1 MDLVVPLPAPL
12 SSVDRKFCRWGPTD
26 TRLTYIAER
35 GIPVNKR
42 PPETAEEIALK
53 RAEMA
58 RRRKNLTDQ
67 RLEEEKM
74 DTINRLLKRQAP
86 KVRGKPVSGGKSGTA
101 GDATPSAEA
110 GVAEAGG
117 VVQEA
122 PPKPTMVRWIS
133 DKEGVR
139 LYVPTSWLG
148 TPAGRVFD
156 PGMGGRLGHRKVVEI
171 IDEGGDVVM
180 TGA

>member
-1 MDLVVPLPAPL
+1 
-12 SSVDRKFCRWGPTD
+12 
-26 TRLTYIAER
+26 
-35 GIPVNKR
+35 
-42 PPETAEEIALK
+42 
-53 RAEMA
+53 MA

-86 KVRGKPVSGGKSGTA
+86 KVRGKPVSGGKSGAA
-101 GDATPSAEA
+101 GDATPSMEA
-110 GVAEAGG
+110 GAGAGEVGG

-122 PPKPTMVRWIS
+122 PKPTMVRWVS
-133 DKEGVR
+133 DKDGVR

-156 PGMGGRLGHRKVVEI
+156 PGMGGRLGHRKMVEI
-171 IDEGGDVVM
+171 IDEGDVVM
-180 TGA
+180 AGA

>member
-1 MDLVVPLPAPL
+1 M
-12 SSVDRKFCRWGPTD
+12 
-26 TRLTYIAER
+26 AER

-86 KVRGKPVSGGKSGTA
+86 KVRGKPVSGGKSGVA
-101 GDATPSAEA
+101 GDATPSVEA
-110 GVAEAGG
+110 GTGEVGG

-122 PPKPTMVRWIS
+122 PEPTMVRWIS
-133 DKEGVR
+133 SKEGVR
-139 LYVPTSWLG
+139 LYVPTSWLD

-156 PGMGGRLGHRKVVEI
+156 PGMGGRLGHRKMVEI

-180 TGA
+180 AGA

>member
-1 MDLVVPLPAPL
+1 M
-12 SSVDRKFCRWGPTD
+12 T
-26 TRLTYIAER
+26 ER

-86 KVRGKPVSGGKSGTA
+86 KLRGKPVGGSKNGVA
-101 GDATPSAEA
+101 GDATPSVDA
-110 GVAEAGG
+110 GAGEVAG

-122 PPKPTMVRWIS
+122 PIPTMVRWVNN
-133 DKEGVR
+133 KEGVR

-156 PGMGGRLGHRKVVEI
+156 PGMGGRLGHRKMVEV

-180 TGA
+180 AGA